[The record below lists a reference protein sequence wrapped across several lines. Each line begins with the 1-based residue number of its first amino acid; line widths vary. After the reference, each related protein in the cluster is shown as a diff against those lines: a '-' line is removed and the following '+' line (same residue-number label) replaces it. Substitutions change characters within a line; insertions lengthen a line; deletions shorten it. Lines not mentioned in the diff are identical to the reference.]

1 MNSPGETLGD
11 CPAGSFDLI
20 IVRPS
25 VDHNDEKD
33 NVDKGAA
40 TDDTAEDNLKVTPG
54 VFGAINTHQHFVTK
68 IGVFDRNGRHHGE
81 IRTDAS
87 GSDVINDKV

>member
-1 MNSPGETLGD
+1 MRPFGTAQL
-11 CPAGSFDLI
+11 GSFDLI

-25 VDHNDEKD
+25 ADHSDEKD

-54 VFGAINTHQHFVTK
+54 VSRAINTHQHFVIK
-68 IGVFDRNGRHHGE
+68 IGVLDRSARHHGE
-81 IRTDAS
+81 IRTDAC
-87 GSDVINDKV
+87 GSDVINDGV